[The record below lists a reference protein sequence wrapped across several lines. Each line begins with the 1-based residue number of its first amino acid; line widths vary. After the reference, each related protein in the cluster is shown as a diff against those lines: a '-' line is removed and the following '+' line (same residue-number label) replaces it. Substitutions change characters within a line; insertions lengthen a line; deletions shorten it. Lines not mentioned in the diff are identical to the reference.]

1 MRDLIEEADNGDRRC
16 QQAIDLFCY
25 KIKQYIGSY
34 IATMN
39 GCDAIIFTA
48 GIGENSP
55 LIRQESLAGM
65 DYLGIEVDVEKNNN
79 AERGVCQKI
88 STESSKTDVFVIP
101 TNEELVIAID
111 TAKIAQASD
120 QSPWV

>member
-1 MRDLIEEADNGDRRC
+1 MRDLIEEAGNGDRRC

-25 KIKQYIGSY
+25 KIKQYVGSY

-48 GIGENSP
+48 GIGENAP
-55 LIRQESLAGM
+55 LIREQSMAGM
-65 DYLGIEVDVEKNNN
+65 DYLGIEIDKDKNDS
-79 AERGVCQKI
+79 AERGTIQKI
-88 STESSKTDVFVIP
+88 STDSSKTDVFVIP

-111 TAKIAQASD
+111 TAKIAQAAD